1 MLELGVAQICPRVGM
16 DTPGLEEVNIELAEV
31 GKNKRSDYTVGKYMI
46 PMPNPKW
53 DKSASEGHFRV

>member
-1 MLELGVAQICPRVGM
+1 M
-16 DTPGLEEVNIELAEV
+16 DTPGLEEVNIELADV
-31 GKNKRSDYTVGKYMI
+31 GKNKRSVYTVGKYMI